1 MSSYQVKIAVKMGY
15 SNIKINK
22 DLFKYCNQ
30 IIIGGGATGVELAAE
45 INETTCQLSQFWLNK
60 LKNKFLI

>member
-45 INETTCQLSQFWLNK
+45 INETTCQLSQF
-60 LKNKFLI
+60 